1 MFFSTFKKVSSICQ
15 MWFMVHFYCIWY
27 FAWGQS
33 ISLKLWLRNHDLKE
47 SKVFFSQSFFFMWN
61 ILYLKKG
68 YNTLEFS
75 ETQRCINPTCFIGA
89 VLCVLYVWPHHMNL
103 LKSLRQQF
111 HVVQKKEHLFLP
123 LTLRKGKKSIFT
135 PSDITHFDLKRKVK
149 WATSEKVQDLMYHVE
164 TLGEEK
170 RVH

>member
-68 YNTLEFS
+68 YNTLHGIFRNTTMHKSYMFYRCSTLCTVCMTTSYEPAKIPQATISCGSEKRAPFS
-75 ETQRCINPTCFIGA
+75 STDVE
-89 VLCVLYVWPHHMNL
+89 
-103 LKSLRQQF
+103 
-111 HVVQKKEHLFLP
+111 E
-123 LTLRKGKKSIFT
+123 GKKIYF
-135 PSDITHFDLKRKVK
+135 H
-149 WATSEKVQDLMYHVE
+149 A
-164 TLGEEK
+164 
-170 RVH
+170 